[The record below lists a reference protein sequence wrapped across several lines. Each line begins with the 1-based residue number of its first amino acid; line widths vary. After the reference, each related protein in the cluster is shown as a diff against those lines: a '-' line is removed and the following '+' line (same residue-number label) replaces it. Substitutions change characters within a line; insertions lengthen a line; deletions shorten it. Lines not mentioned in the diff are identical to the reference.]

1 MLDVLRRHSVTDV
14 VAVVTR
20 WFGGVLLGTGGLVR
34 AYSSAASG
42 ALDSARL
49 VRRGVRT
56 EVTLEVP
63 HAESGRLHGVLQ
75 AWASSHDAVLAG
87 VSYDEVA
94 RFSLQVAPAVLDRFD
109 ADVAA
114 ASAGTLTARR
124 GEERVVDLDR

>member
-1 MLDVLRRHSVTDV
+1 M
-14 VAVVTR
+14 
-20 WFGGVLLGTGGLVR
+20 
-34 AYSSAASG
+34 
-42 ALDSARL
+42 
-49 VRRGVRT
+49 
-56 EVTLEVP
+56 
-63 HAESGRLHGVLQ
+63 Q